1 MSLLTVDEIRLLTAN
16 PIPGDNPAGVN
27 VRLEQAFESIE
38 QEIAKLDSFT
48 TDDPVRWGNVIA
60 TSRQILEEQSKDF
73 WSIRPI

>member
-38 QEIAKLDSFT
+38 QVVSTRYPME
-48 TDDPVRWGNVIA
+48 
-60 TSRQILEEQSKDF
+60 
-73 WSIRPI
+73 